1 MRRKRAQDIE
11 DEIVDKVVDVIMES
25 MEKAKE
31 SVEDVLEEV
40 SEIVEEH
47 VEEAIDVA
55 QDIVEGNEE
64 VEKKSFI
71 RRRKMAGELAEEFR
85 KLWRTLLYMPEDNPE
100 LTREIGRKT
109 LEDLRVR
116 YGIDDETMY
125 LANKFV
131 EGVAEA
137 QEERIR
143 LRPEIDRIVREKYPW
158 LFEDDDEE

>member
-1 MRRKRAQDIE
+1 MRGKRAQDIE
-11 DEIVDKVVDVIMES
+11 DKVVNKVVDVIMDS

-31 SVEDVLEEV
+31 SVEDVFEEV
-40 SEIVEEH
+40 DEIVEEH

-64 VEKKSFI
+64 IEKKSFI
-71 RRRKMAGELAEEFR
+71 GRRKMAGELAEEFR

-100 LTREIGRKT
+100 LTREIGRRT
-109 LEDLRVR
+109 LEDLRAR
-116 YGIDDETMY
+116 YNIDDGTMY

-131 EGVAEA
+131 EGVVEA

-143 LRPEIDRIVREKYPW
+143 LRPEIDSIVRKKYPW
-158 LFEDDDEE
+158 LFEDDD